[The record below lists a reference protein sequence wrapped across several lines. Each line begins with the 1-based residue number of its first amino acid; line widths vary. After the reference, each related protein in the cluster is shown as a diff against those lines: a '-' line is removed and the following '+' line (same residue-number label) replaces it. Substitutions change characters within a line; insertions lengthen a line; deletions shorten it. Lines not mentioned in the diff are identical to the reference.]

1 MKLKSLLIVNRLGAN
16 ATALLTSVFIS
27 LNEIDSINMQLSR
40 LKKNVMKYLILPL
53 LKHRESWDASIEV
66 DDIKARLVIGSNL
79 NVKNINKGDFLEKN
93 VYLNNFNTF
102 Y

>member
-1 MKLKSLLIVNRLGAN
+1 MNRLGAN

-40 LKKNVMKYLILPL
+40 LKKNVMKYLIVPL

-66 DDIKARLVIGSNL
+66 DDNIKVRLVIGPNS
-79 NVKNINKGDFLEKN
+79 NVKNINKGDFFLEKRS
-93 VYLNNFNTF
+93 YLINNFIRF
-102 Y
+102 H